1 MIEIICYRN
10 ICYVVCDALDGNS
23 KASGLLKVF
32 IDDICSY
39 LILDRKVVFKG
50 TVLANNKDRST
61 NCMTEK

>member
-10 ICYVVCDALDGNS
+10 TCYMVYDALDGNR

-50 TVLANNKDRST
+50 TVSANNKDHST
-61 NCMTEK
+61 NCVTEK